1 MLADG
6 IIQPLASP
14 WSAPVVMVPKKDGKL
29 CFCID
34 YRKLNAVTKRDQY
47 PLQCNDDLLSATEN
61 VKYYATLD
69 ITWGYWNLGIAE
81 IDCPKTAFATHEGLY
96 KFICMPFGLIN
107 APAIFQRLMD
117 CVK

>member
-6 IIQPLASP
+6 IIQPSASP

-29 CFCID
+29 RFCID

-47 PLQCNDDLLSATEN
+47 PLPRIDDLLNATEN
-61 VKYYATLD
+61 AKYYTALD

-81 IDCPKTAFATHEGLY
+81 HDCPRLLLQHIRAYMSLSVCLLASP
-96 KFICMPFGLIN
+96 MPQPHFRG
-107 APAIFQRLMD
+107 
-117 CVK
+117 